1 MILKFES
8 GIKAM
13 FDMEETSCFLETLQ
27 KCTRESGRR
36 VNECSFLSFPIFFFP
51 VSMKLYQSKKFPP
64 NTYLKRKLAGG
75 LLVPS

>member
-13 FDMEETSCFLETLQ
+13 FDMEEISCFLETLQ

-36 VNECSFLSFPIFFFP
+36 VNECSFLSFPIFFP
-51 VSMKLYQSKKFPP
+51 VIMKLYQSKKVPQ